1 LRQNQ
6 ALIQLSDELANQLAR
21 DLDFVGQGIR
31 SVARTVDYNI
41 EQTGMLLNYMQTL
54 YRQP

>member
-1 LRQNQ
+1 MRQNQ
-6 ALIQLSDELANQLAR
+6 VLIQLSDELANQLAR

-31 SVARTVDYNI
+31 SVVRTVDYNI
-41 EQTGMLLNYMQTL
+41 EQTGMLLNYVQTL